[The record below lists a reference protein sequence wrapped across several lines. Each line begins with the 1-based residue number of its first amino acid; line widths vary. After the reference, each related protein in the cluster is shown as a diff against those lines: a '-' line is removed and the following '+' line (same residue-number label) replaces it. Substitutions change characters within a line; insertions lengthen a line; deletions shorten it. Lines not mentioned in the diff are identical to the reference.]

1 MTSVMGS
8 DIGDGQWEFIFRTSC
23 IEITVVD
30 ADPYFPIL
38 LEDGND
44 ISNPIWMLFFPYE
57 ATCNELMN
65 FDFNTLHNVWPKLT
79 LLLLDWLGV
88 RFDI

>member
-1 MTSVMGS
+1 M
-8 DIGDGQWEFIFRTSC
+8 
-23 IEITVVD
+23 VVD
-30 ADPYFPIL
+30 ADPYLSIL

-44 ISNPIWMLFFPYE
+44 ISSLIWMMFLPYE

-65 FDFNTLHNVWPKLT
+65 FDFNSLHNVRAKLT